1 MLCVFIDSSVLFSA
15 AYSSKGHACDL
26 IIMAARNEFR
36 LVISPLVMDKTRRN
50 LADFAP
56 EVLPALEQI
65 FDAIDFEIINPS
77 KADVI
82 EAAKIVALNTAA
94 ILAAVNVAQVDMFV
108 TLDKKHLVNR
118 PKLEA
123 YARTLIL
130 RSVDAYQR
138 ITGLIKNSKSP

>member
-1 MLCVFIDSSVLFSA
+1 MPRVFIDSSVLFSA
-15 AYSSKGHACDL
+15 AYSSKGHARDL
-26 IIMAARNEFR
+26 IIMAARNEIR
-36 LVISPLVMDKTRRN
+36 LVIGVTRRD
-50 LADFAP
+50 LADFTP
-56 EVLPALEQI
+56 EALSALEQI

-118 PKLEA
+118 PELEA